1 MAKINIVFNG
11 STYSIEE
18 SALAEV
24 VAKFETAL
32 EELVELS
39 GPSYSEGLTY
49 ELVNNVYYRV
59 RGIGSCKDS
68 HVVIPSEYEGLPVAE
83 IGDNAFANRSS
94 LISIVLPDSVIRIEG
109 GAFASCTSLTSIE
122 LGNGLKGIG
131 SDVFYENALT
141 TIVFPSSLEAIDT
154 YAIVNC
160 SSLSNIIYKGT
171 TAQWEAVNKS
181 AGWISDVPATYV
193 QCSDGDVA
201 L

>member
-39 GPSYSEGLTY
+39 GPSYSEGLEY
-49 ELVNNVYYRV
+49 ELINGWYRV

-68 HVVIPSEYEGLPVAE
+68 HIVIPSEYEGLPVTE
-83 IGDNAFANRSS
+83 IGYSAFSNCSS
-94 LISIVLPDSVIRIEG
+94 LISIALPDSVIQIEG
-109 GAFASCTSLTSIE
+109 SAFAGCTSLTSIE
-122 LGNGLKGIG
+122 FGNGLKSIG

-141 TIVFPSSLEAIDT
+141 TIVFPSSLESISI
-154 YAIVNC
+154 YAIANC
-160 SSLSNIIYKGT
+160 NSLSNIIYKGT
-171 TAQWEAVNKS
+171 TAQWEAVNKE
-181 AGWISDVPATYV
+181 AEWISNVPATHV
-193 QCSDGDVA
+193 QCSDGQVE